1 MLLFLGSSN
10 FACISSGLSSLFEL
24 IWIALDSVTPVLAAA
39 RLQRWPLLLLSYHYE
54 TGFKSSAEV
63 ASADVMSRLP
73 IQYRK
78 DASVEEEMFN
88 VAPHS

>member
-1 MLLFLGSSN
+1 M
-10 FACISSGLSSLFEL
+10 
-24 IWIALDSVTPVLAAA
+24 TPVLAAA

-88 VAPHS
+88 VASHS

>member
-10 FACISSGLSSLFEL
+10 FACISSCASSLCEL
-24 IWIALDSVTPVLAAA
+24 IWIALDSVNPVLAAA

-54 TGFKSSAEV
+54 TEFKSSVEV
-63 ASADVMSRLP
+63 ASADVMSSLP

-78 DASVEEEMFN
+78 DASVEEEMFH
-88 VAPHS
+88 VASHS